1 MTIATLKKT
10 IPVLV
15 LLLALFTAP
24 AQASRDD
31 VRITSVG
38 WTDVTVTSELAVA
51 ILQSLGYSSNNMM
64 TSLPICYQALATGEA
79 DVFLGNWMPSM
90 ESVARPHFDSGN
102 VIQLVPNMTGAKY
115 TLAAPAYVV
124 DGGIKDFKDIAKYG
138 DKLEWKI
145 YGIEEGNDGNDIIQ
159 SMIDTNMFG
168 LGKFELVASSE
179 SGMLA
184 QVQSF
189 MREKKWIIFL
199 GWSPHSMN
207 EKIDMRYLTGS
218 TDKTFGPDDG
228 TATVYTNVRKGFPE
242 DMPNVTRFLKNYV
255 VPVGMMN
262 SIMVTM
268 HENPEMK
275 ARDAALDWV
284 TAHPEMAAKWLEGVS
299 TKDGKPGLPAF
310 MATLEARK

>member
-1 MTIATLKKT
+1 MIIATLKKT

-15 LLLALFTAP
+15 LLLALCTAP
-24 AQASRDD
+24 ALAARDD
-31 VRITSVG
+31 VRVTSVG

-51 ILQSLGYSSNNMM
+51 ILQSLGYTSSNMM

-90 ESVARPHFDSGN
+90 ESVARPHFDSGR

-115 TLAAPAYVV
+115 TLAVPSYVAE
-124 DGGIKDFKDIAKYG
+124 GGLKDFKDIAKFG

-145 YGIEEGNDGNDIIQ
+145 YGIEEGNDGNDIIE
-159 SMIDTNMFG
+159 SMIKANMFG

-189 MREKKWIIFL
+189 MREEKWIVFL

-207 EKIDMRYLTGS
+207 EKIDMTYLTGS
-218 TDKTFGPDDG
+218 TDETFGPNDG

-242 DMPNVTRFLKNYV
+242 DMPNVNRFLQNFV
-255 VPVGMMN
+255 MPVTMMN

-268 HENPEMK
+268 HEKPEMK

-284 TAHPEMAAKWLEGVS
+284 AAHPEMAAQWLEGVA
-299 TKDGKPGLPAF
+299 TKDGRPGLPAF
-310 MATLEARK
+310 QNLLHSRK

>member
-1 MTIATLKKT
+1 MNIATLKKT

-24 AQASRDD
+24 AHASRDD

-51 ILQSLGYSSNNMM
+51 ILQSLGYSSSNMM

-159 SMIDTNMFG
+159 FMIDTNMFD

-218 TDKTFGPDDG
+218 TDETFGPDDG
-228 TATVYTNVRKGFPE
+228 TATVYTNLRKGFPG

-268 HENPEMK
+268 HEHPEMK

-284 TAHPEMAAKWLEGVS
+284 AAHPEMATTWLEGVT

-310 MATLEARK
+310 MTVLEARK

>member
-1 MTIATLKKT
+1 MTFATLKIT

-24 AQASRDD
+24 AHAARDD

-51 ILQSLGYSSNNMM
+51 ILQSLGYTSSNMM
-64 TSLPICYQALATGEA
+64 TSLPICYKALATGEA

-90 ESVARPHFDSGN
+90 ESIARPHFESGD
-102 VIQLVPNMTGAKY
+102 VVQLVPNMTGAKY
-115 TLAAPAYVV
+115 TLAVPGYAAEA
-124 DGGIKDFKDIAKYG
+124 GLKDFKDIARFG
-138 DKLEWKI
+138 DRLEWKI

-159 SMIDTNMFG
+159 SMIDRDMFG

-189 MREKKWIIFL
+189 MREKKFIVFL

-207 EKIDMRYLTGS
+207 EKIDMAYLTGS
-218 TDKTFGPDDG
+218 TDETFGPDDG
-228 TATVYTNVRKGFPE
+228 TATVYTNVRKDFPA
-242 DMPNVTRFLKNYV
+242 DMPNVTRFLKNFI
-255 VPVGMMN
+255 VPVTMMN

-268 HENPEMK
+268 AEHPEMK

-284 TAHPEMAAKWLEGVS
+284 AKNPDMPAKWLDGVT

-310 MATLEARK
+310 MAALKARN

>member
-24 AQASRDD
+24 AQAARDD

-51 ILQSLGYSSNNMM
+51 ILQSLGYTSSNMM
-64 TSLPICYQALATGEA
+64 TSLPICYQALATNEA

-115 TLAAPAYVV
+115 TLAVPSYVAK
-124 DGGIKDFKDIAKYG
+124 GGLKNFEDIAKFG

-145 YGIEEGNDGNDIIQ
+145 YGIEEGNDGNDIIE
-159 SMIDTNMFG
+159 SMIKTNMFG

-189 MREKKWIIFL
+189 MREQKWIVFL

-207 EKIDMRYLTGS
+207 EKIDMTYLKGS
-218 TDKTFGPDDG
+218 TDETFGPNDG
-228 TATVYTNVRKGFPE
+228 TATVYTNVRKGLPE

-255 VPVGMMN
+255 VPVAMMN

-268 HENPEMK
+268 HEHPEMK

-284 TAHPEMAAKWLEGVS
+284 AAHPDIATTWLEDVT

-310 MATLEARK
+310 LNMLESR

>member
-1 MTIATLKKT
+1 MTFATFRKT

-15 LLLALFTAP
+15 LLLALLAGP
-24 AQASRDD
+24 AQAARED

-51 ILQSLGYSSNNMM
+51 ILQSLGYTSSNMM
-64 TSLPICYQALATGEA
+64 TSVPIGYQAMATGEA

-90 ESVARPHFDSGN
+90 ASIAEPHFESGN
-102 VIQLVPNMTGAKY
+102 VIKLVPNMTGAKY
-115 TLAAPAYVV
+115 TLAVPTYAAE
-124 DGGIKDFKDIAKYG
+124 GGLRHFSDIAKFG

-159 SMIDTNMFG
+159 SMIDKDMFG
-168 LGKFELVASSE
+168 LGKFEIVASSE

-184 QVQSF
+184 QVRSY
-189 MREKKWIIFL
+189 MMEKKWIVFL

-207 EKIDMRYLTGS
+207 EKIDMTYLKGS

-255 VPVGMMN
+255 VPVTMMN

-268 HENPEMK
+268 AEKPEMK
-275 ARDAALDWV
+275 ARDAALAWV
-284 TAHPEMAAKWLEGVS
+284 ERHPDMAAKWLEGVT

-310 MATLEARK
+310 MKFLESRN

>member
-1 MTIATLKKT
+1 MPFATLKKT

-24 AQASRDD
+24 AHAARDD

-51 ILQSLGYSSNNMM
+51 ILQSLGYTSSNMM
-64 TSLPICYQALATGEA
+64 TSLPICYKALATGEA

-90 ESVARPHFDSGN
+90 ESIARPHFESGD
-102 VIQLVPNMTGAKY
+102 VVQLVPNMTGAKY
-115 TLAAPAYVV
+115 TLAVPGYAAEA
-124 DGGIKDFKDIAKYG
+124 GLKDFKDIARFG
-138 DKLEWKI
+138 DRLEWKI

-159 SMIDTNMFG
+159 SMIDRDMFG

-189 MREKKWIIFL
+189 MREKKFIVFL

-207 EKIDMRYLTGS
+207 EKIDMAYLTGS
-218 TDKTFGPDDG
+218 TDETFGPDDG
-228 TATVYTNVRKGFPE
+228 TATVYTNVRKGFPA
-242 DMPNVTRFLKNYV
+242 DMPNVTRFLKNFV
-255 VPVGMMN
+255 VPVTMMN

-268 HENPEMK
+268 AEHPEMK
-275 ARDAALDWV
+275 AGDAALDWV
-284 TAHPEMAAKWLEGVS
+284 AKNPDMPAKWLAGVT
-299 TKDGKPGLPAF
+299 TKAGKPGLPAF
-310 MATLEARK
+310 MAALKARN

>member
-15 LLLALFTAP
+15 LLLALFIAP

-51 ILQSLGYSSNNMM
+51 ILQSLGYSSSNMM
-64 TSLPICYQALATGEA
+64 TSLPICYQALATNEA

-115 TLAAPAYVV
+115 TLAVPSYVAA
-124 DGGIKDFKDIAKYG
+124 GGLKDFKDIAKYG

-145 YGIEEGNDGNDIIQ
+145 YGIEEGNDGNDIIE
-159 SMIDTNMFG
+159 SMIDKNMFG

-189 MREKKWIIFL
+189 MREKKWIVFL

-207 EKIDMRYLTGS
+207 EKIDMTYLTGS
-218 TDKTFGPDDG
+218 TDDTFGPNDG
-228 TATVYTNVRKGFPE
+228 TATVYTNVRKGLPQ
-242 DMPNVTRFLKNYV
+242 DMPNVTRFLQNYV
-255 VPVGMMN
+255 VPVTMMN

-268 HENPEMK
+268 HEKPEMK

-284 TAHPEMAAKWLEGVS
+284 TAHPDMAATWLESVT
-299 TKDGKPGLPAF
+299 TKEGKPGLPAF
-310 MATLEARK
+310 LKLLESRK

>member
-1 MTIATLKKT
+1 MTFAAFRKT
-10 IPVLV
+10 IPVLALAFV
-15 LLLALFTAP
+15 LLAGP
-24 AQASRDD
+24 AQAARDD

-51 ILQSLGYSSNNMM
+51 ILQSLGYTSSNMM
-64 TSLPICYQALATGEA
+64 TSVPICYQAMATGES

-90 ESVARPHFDSGN
+90 ASLAQPHFDDGT

-115 TLAAPAYVV
+115 TLAVPTYAAE
-124 DGGIKDFKDIAKYG
+124 GGLKDFSDIARFG

-159 SMIDTNMFG
+159 SMIDTNMYG
-168 LGKFELVASSE
+168 LGRFELVPSSE

-184 QVQSF
+184 QVRSF
-189 MREKKWIIFL
+189 MNDEKWIVFL

-207 EKIDMRYLTGS
+207 EKIDMTYLTGS
-218 TDKTFGPDDG
+218 TDETFGPNDG
-228 TATVYTNVRKGFPE
+228 TATVYTNVRKGFPK
-242 DMPNVTRFLKNYV
+242 DKPNVTRFLKNYI
-255 VPVGMMN
+255 VPVTMMN

-268 HENPEMK
+268 AEKPEMK
-275 ARDAALDWV
+275 AGDAALDWV
-284 TAHPEMAAKWLEGVS
+284 AAHPDMAATWLDGVT

-310 MATLEARK
+310 RKFLESRN

>member
-1 MTIATLKKT
+1 MPFATLKKT

-24 AQASRDD
+24 AHAARDD

-51 ILQSLGYSSNNMM
+51 ILQSLGYTSSNMM
-64 TSLPICYQALATGEA
+64 TSLPICYKALATGEA

-90 ESVARPHFDSGN
+90 ESIARPHFESGD
-102 VIQLVPNMTGAKY
+102 VVQLMPNMTGAKY
-115 TLAAPAYVV
+115 TLAVPGYAAEA
-124 DGGIKDFKDIAKYG
+124 GLKDFKDIARFG
-138 DKLEWKI
+138 DRLEWKI

-159 SMIDTNMFG
+159 SMIDRDMFG

-189 MREKKWIIFL
+189 MREKKFIVFL

-207 EKIDMRYLTGS
+207 EKIDMAYLTGS
-218 TDKTFGPDDG
+218 TDETFGPDDG
-228 TATVYTNVRKGFPE
+228 TATVYTNVRKGFPA
-242 DMPNVTRFLKNYV
+242 DMPNVTRFLKNFV
-255 VPVGMMN
+255 VPVTMMN

-268 HENPEMK
+268 AEHPEMK
-275 ARDAALDWV
+275 AGDAALDWV
-284 TAHPEMAAKWLEGVS
+284 AKNPDMPAKWLAGVT
-299 TKDGKPGLPAF
+299 TKAGKPGLPAF
-310 MATLEARK
+310 MAALKARN

>member
-1 MTIATLKKT
+1 MNIATLKKT

-24 AQASRDD
+24 AHASRDD

-51 ILQSLGYSSNNMM
+51 ILQSLGYSSSNMM

-124 DGGIKDFKDIAKYG
+124 DGGIKDFRDIAKYG

-159 SMIDTNMFG
+159 SMIDTDMFG

-218 TDKTFGPDDG
+218 TDETFGPDDG
-228 TATVYTNVRKGFPE
+228 TATVYTNLRKGFPG

-268 HENPEMK
+268 HEHPEMK

-284 TAHPEMAAKWLEGVS
+284 AAHPEMATTWLEGVT

-310 MATLEARK
+310 MTVLEARK